1 MAGKKTGYAGGTAM
15 SALKYFGIP
24 IISIGVA
31 NPKNPEAYESLVKH
45 ELERSVYR
53 KIVLKD
59 NVIVGVTLV
68 NAIENA
74 GILFHLM
81 KNGVNVKK
89 FKQELVSE
97 DFCLATLPRSLRRK
111 LYPGEYR

>member
-1 MAGKKTGYAGGTAM
+1 M

-24 IISIGVA
+24 IISIGIA
-31 NPKNPEAYESLVKH
+31 NPKDDAYESLVKH
-45 ELERSVYR
+45 EPERNVYR

-59 NVIVGVTLV
+59 NAIVGVTLV
-68 NAIENA
+68 NDIENA
-74 GILFHLM
+74 GVIFHLM
-81 KNGVNVKK
+81 KNRVNVKK
-89 FKQELVSE
+89 FKQELLSE